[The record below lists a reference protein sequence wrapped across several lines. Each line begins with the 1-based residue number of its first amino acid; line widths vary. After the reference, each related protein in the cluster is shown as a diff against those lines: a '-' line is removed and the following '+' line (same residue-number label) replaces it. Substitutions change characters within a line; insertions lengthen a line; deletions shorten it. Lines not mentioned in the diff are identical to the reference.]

1 MCAVACC
8 VYTDDICTVN
18 GPTPTTQVPTSIATT
33 GGSTGNTG
41 EVSTSTRSGTPISTA
56 SGTPRSSP
64 GPDDKK
70 PEG

>member
-8 VYTDDICTVN
+8 VYTDDICTVK
-18 GPTPTTQVPTSIATT
+18 GPTPTTQVPISITTT

-41 EVSTSTRSGTPISTA
+41 EVSTSTWSGIPISTA

-64 GPDDKK
+64 RPDDKK